1 MFLAPWRLLSRA
13 LSRYRWR
20 LWLAAHFVGVL
31 RQVCVLPIAPLQSPC
46 VVGEQHF
53 TSVGRAL
60 GVAAVLRLVAVLVFA
75 VTALAVAVRMVVP
88 SWSFVVALVVALV
101 AAVWRR
107 WHSRC
112 SRQMVVA
119 NRLGWLGSRFESFLV
134 EVAVHGELS
143 VNERAPT
150 SSGRRW
156 FLLLS

>member
-1 MFLAPWRLLSRA
+1 MAAAVARPQPIPMGP
-13 LSRYRWR
+13 
-20 LWLAAHFVGVL
+20 LAAHFVGVL
-31 RQVCVLPIAPLQSPC
+31 RQVCVLSIAPLQSPC

-101 AAVWRR
+101 AAVWRC

-112 SRQMVVA
+112 SDP